1 MLRLLAL
8 GLLLTVAAVAFVK
21 KKDQDNHFCIDCH
34 LHQTHFRNM
43 VEPPPRTLAAAHFRA
58 QRRDGH
64 PERCFTC
71 HSGEG
76 VWGWSQVTLL
86 SAWDAA
92 RWVAGDRHEPTAM
105 RLPLT
110 NDACLKCHAGDVRGH
125 RGADETSKFHELADH
140 RDVSTACVTCH
151 VVHRPGERAKAFLD
165 DQVVQGQCRR
175 CHSDLGFD

>member
-8 GLLLTVAAVAFVK
+8 GFLLSIAGVAFVK
-21 KKDQDNHFCIDCH
+21 VKDHDNHFCIDCH
-34 LHQTHFRNM
+34 LHRTHFRTM
-43 VEPPPRTLAAAHFRA
+43 VEPPPSTLAAAHFHA

-86 SAWDAA
+86 SGWDAA
-92 RWVAGDRHEPTAM
+92 RWVAGDRHEPTTM

-110 NDACLKCHAGDVRGH
+110 NDACLKCHANDVRGH
-125 RGADETSKFHELADH
+125 LGADETSKFHELADH
-140 RDVSTACVTCH
+140 RMVSTPCVACH
-151 VVHRPGERAKAFLD
+151 VVHRPGAAAKAFLD
-165 DQVVQGQCRR
+165 DQVVQTQCRR
-175 CHSDLGFD
+175 CHRDLGF